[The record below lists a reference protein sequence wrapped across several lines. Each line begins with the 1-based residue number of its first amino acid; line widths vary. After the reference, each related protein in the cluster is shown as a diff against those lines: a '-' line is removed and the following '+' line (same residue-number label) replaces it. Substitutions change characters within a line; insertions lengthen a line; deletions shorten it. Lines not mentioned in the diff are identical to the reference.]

1 MSDPQGRI
9 DLRSD
14 TVTRPTPAMRE
25 AMMTAEVGD
34 DVFGEDPTLI
44 RLQQSVATLFEREAS
59 LFVPSGTMANQIA
72 LAVHTR
78 PGDSVIIGEGA
89 HSYLFESGGPGL
101 IAGVLFNVAG
111 GGGPFGLED
120 FERACSPHD
129 YHCPPTTLVA
139 YENTHNRGGGAVFP
153 EPDMAAVSA
162 AARERGMA
170 IHLDGARLFN
180 AVAATGVPAAHWAR
194 HADSLSFCLSKGLG
208 APVGS
213 LLVGDAAFIATA
225 RRYRKMLGGGMRQAG
240 ILAAA
245 GLYALE
251 HNVDRLVDDHR
262 RIARIH
268 QAITREMPSLAVEAT
283 PDTNIL
289 YFQTVGYTAAAF
301 VDACE
306 ERGVRTIALGPDV
319 VRIVTHLEVTDA
331 DVDRT
336 LLVFGDV
343 SRTLAGA

>member
-1 MSDPQGRI
+1 MSDPQGRV

-14 TVTRPTPAMRE
+14 TVTRPTQAMRD

-34 DVFGEDPTLI
+34 DVFGEDPTI
-44 RLQQSVATLFEREAS
+44 VRLQDQVADLFGRDAA

-78 PGDSVIIGEGA
+78 PGDAVIIGEGA

-101 IAGVLFNVAG
+101 IAGILFNVAG
-111 GGGPFGLED
+111 TGGPFTVED

-129 YHCPPTTLVA
+129 YHFPPTTLVA

-153 EPDMAAVSA
+153 DSDMAAVSA
-162 AARERGMA
+162 AARQRSMA

-180 AVAATGVPAAHWAR
+180 AVAASGVGPARWAE
-194 HADSLSFCLSKGLG
+194 HVDSVSFCLSKGLG

-213 LLVGDAAFIATA
+213 LIVGDADFIAKA
-225 RRYRKMLGGGMRQAG
+225 HRYRKMLGGGMRQAG

-251 HNVDRLVDDHR
+251 HNVDRLADDHAR
-262 RIARIH
+262 TNRIY
-268 QAITREMPSLAVEAT
+268 QAITAEMPSLAVDV
-283 PDTNIL
+283 PPQTNIL
-289 YFQTVGYTAAAF
+289 YFRTCGFDAASF
-301 VDACE
+301 VAGCE
-306 ERGVRTIALGPDV
+306 EVGVRTIALGPDV

-331 DVDRT
+331 DVDRS
-336 LLVFGDV
+336 LAVFRDV
-343 SRTLAGA
+343 SGRLG